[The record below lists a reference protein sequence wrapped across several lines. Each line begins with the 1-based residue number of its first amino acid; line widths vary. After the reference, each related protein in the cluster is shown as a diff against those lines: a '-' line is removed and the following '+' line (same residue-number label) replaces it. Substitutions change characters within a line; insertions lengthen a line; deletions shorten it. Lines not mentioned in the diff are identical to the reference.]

1 MLWRPKFP
9 THTCCGKLLAAGATN
24 FSDIPRLPDS
34 PKKYAAR
41 ILNAFNLQTASYVYV
56 CMRM

>member
-9 THTCCGKLLAAGATN
+9 THTCCGKLLAVGATN

-56 CMRM
+56 C